1 MYLYD
6 TSYFGTTLKQLRE
19 FVGLTQADVYNTI
32 GISEDTLRRIEN
44 GQTIPKIETLCY
56 LSLTYKTN
64 IIGYLNENSIFN
76 TLADSRF
83 AEELNQMIIK
93 NEFDSIDSTIGEIE
107 TFIEKLSQMST
118 DKLIL
123 NRLMLFKNFA
133 IITKEHKQQAV
144 TVEDLSKIR
153 EKILRSLTAANPKF
167 SLSAKA
173 QWNLSPIEIRFLL
186 LYSELLRIDDFEEDA
201 LELLNTLHEI
211 SEKKQHY
218 DPTFKEITLKIDF
231 NRAYC
236 YHKLD
241 KHHEVVALCNQSQA
255 QCVHYNCY
263 TLMHLFLYRKA
274 VAYYHLG
281 DPDLSKTTF
290 NDCLTFLNLTGQSE
304 ISIHYTKQYEKLLKK
319 MQNKTQ

>member
-56 LSLTYKTN
+56 LSLIYKTN

-76 TLADSRF
+76 TLADSQF
-83 AEELNQMIIK
+83 AEQLNQMIIK
-93 NEFDSIDSTIGEIE
+93 NEFDSIDTTIMEIE
-107 TFIEKLSQMST
+107 NFIEKLSQVSI

-133 IITKEHKQQAV
+133 IITKEHRLQAF
-144 TVEDLSKIR
+144 TPEDRSVLK
-153 EKILRSLTAANPKF
+153 EKIQSALISSNPDF
-167 SLSAKA
+167 SIDSKA

-186 LYSELLRIDDFEEDA
+186 LYSELLRIDGLELEA
-201 LELLNTLHEI
+201 LELLSTLHEI
-211 SEKKQHY
+211 SERKQHY

-241 KHHEVVALCNQSQA
+241 LHQEVIDLCNQGQA
-255 QCVHYNCY
+255 LCVQYNCY

-274 VAYYHLG
+274 VAYHQLG
-281 DPDLSKTTF
+281 ERNLSKTIF
-290 NDCLTFLNLTGQSE
+290 NDCLTFLNLSGQIELSN
-304 ISIHYTKQYEKLLKK
+304 SYRQQYELLIQSK
-319 MQNKTQ
+319 